1 MAGYAFPVGVA
12 NSDTGTATSVTVN
25 ISSSAYNVVLF
36 TATQKT
42 KVNSILT
49 TNISGGIL
57 PVSILVNRGGLD
69 LAIAKTRVLDTKYV
83 VLPLVSGDTRTNDD
97 PDQTI
102 IEFTLQAGD
111 VLKAACPVEDVINV
125 TVNLTEGVK

>member
-1 MAGYAFPVGVA
+1 MAYAYPVGVA

-25 ISSSAYNVVLF
+25 ISSSAYNVIIF

-57 PVSILVNRGGLD
+57 PVKILVNRGGLD
-69 LAIAKTRVLDTKYV
+69 LEIAKTRVLNTKYV
-83 VLPLVSGDTRTNDD
+83 VLSLVSGDTRTMDD
-97 PDQTI
+97 SDGTLT
-102 IEFTLQAGD
+102 EFTLQVGD
-111 VLKAACPVEDVINV
+111 VLKASCPIEDVVNV